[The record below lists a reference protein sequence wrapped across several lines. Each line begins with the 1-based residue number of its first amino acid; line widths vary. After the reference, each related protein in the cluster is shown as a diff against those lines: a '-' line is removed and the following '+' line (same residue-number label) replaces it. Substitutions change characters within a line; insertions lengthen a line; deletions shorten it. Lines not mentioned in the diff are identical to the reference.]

1 MAVTDSV
8 ALAADL
14 QTFFARKL
22 LIVAKKDLVFRT
34 WALLEPLPSN
44 SSLTVSFTQY
54 AKLALVSNPLSTEG
68 SPPTATA
75 LSSSAITAAVDQYGA
90 YVTLTDLG
98 ELTVKHPVVAK
109 AMELLGMQAGES
121 IDRIIQSVL
130 VAGTTVQYANGEAN
144 RAALLDADVMTTK
157 EFQKAIKTLRNN
169 GAMPFDQDYVMVV
182 DTSVEQD
189 ILSDTRFTSVTNF
202 NSAPVYAAEVGKWFG
217 CRVVR
222 SNNIPTISS
231 THTVHT
237 SYVLGQNAYAITDLQ
252 TLQMYVQ
259 SAGGVTDPLEQIR
272 TMGWKTA
279 FKAVI
284 LNNSF
289 FLRVESGSAF
299 N

>member
-1 MAVTDSV
+1 MAVTDTT
-8 ALAADL
+8 ALTADL
-14 QTFFARKL
+14 QTYFARQL
-22 LIVAKKDLVFRT
+22 LIVAKKDLVFRQ

-54 AKLALVSNPLSTEG
+54 SKLATVGSALSTEG

-75 LSSSAITAAVDQYGA
+75 LASSAITATVSQYGA
-90 YVTLTDLG
+90 FVTLTDLG

-121 IDRIIQSVL
+121 IDLLIQGVL
-130 VAGTTVQYANGEAN
+130 VAGTTVQYANGEAG
-144 RAALLDADVMTTK
+144 RTSIVDTDVMTTT
-157 EFQKAIKTLRNN
+157 EFQKAVKTLRKN
-169 GAMPFDQDYVMVV
+169 GALPFDMDYVMVV

-189 ILSDTRFTSVTNF
+189 ILSDTRFTSVSNY
-202 NSAPVYAAEVGKWFG
+202 NSQPVYDAEVGKWFG

-259 SAGGVTDPLEQIR
+259 SPGGVSDPLEQIR

-279 FKAVI
+279 FKSVI
-284 LNNSF
+284 LNNAF
-289 FLRVESGSAF
+289 FLRIESGSAF